1 MKRFV
6 AALTILTLAGL
17 TYVYTEIEA
26 VEIGYA
32 IQKQE
37 EMKMLGLDRQRA
49 LKYNIAR
56 MKTPGVLEKRL
67 EAGRIVLESP
77 KAWQTLVL
85 PTRGGSAFGGKNS
98 ARPPVN
104 QPDLMRPFLSHPSL
118 LTKFLIGTAQAE
130 ANES

>member
-85 PTRGGSAFGGKNS
+85 KNS

-104 QPDLMRPFLSHPSL
+104 QPDLMRPFLNHPSL